1 MRSFCAF
8 LASSMA
14 SFRAKGKA
22 RSRRIFYHSRLQTC
36 KIGVYRSVGFPLLT
50 GCRGGAP
57 APKPPARGVGGGLE
71 RPDARGS
78 ARRFPIEKL
87 LQNITNSITTRKFSC
102 TFRCAPRRSRP
113 VSLRLGHAAALDATG
128 IHSLPRRRFATSGLP
143 ATVFGSGGF
152 APRPPLAEETQQT
165 DKLQF
170 YNFAIA

>member
-1 MRSFCAF
+1 MQIDG
-8 LASSMA
+8 
-14 SFRAKGKA
+14 GKIQNVT
-22 RSRRIFYHSRLQTC
+22 R
-36 KIGVYRSVGFPLLT
+36 KIGIQIWVCRSVEFPLLT

-57 APKPPARGVGGGLE
+57 APKRSAGGVGGGLE

-152 APRPPLAEETQQT
+152 APRPL
-165 DKLQF
+165 LQRKPNSPINCNLKISQSSPKNICIF
-170 YNFAIA
+170 SQNML